1 MEEKFIKAARIL
13 ERLSEET
20 FGPNDNWSIPGMQL
34 HRAKNGNEDAKTS
47 ICLMVGASVGL
58 SAKDVERVFDSL
70 YGGTNENKQHKTN
83 HNMKKTIRLSESDF
97 HRVIRESV
105 YHILKEQEDR
115 PEEIGKMEDDNYYG
129 GGLPDEYFTDERPS
143 DNSIST
149 SQIRELQDMMDA
161 LADIANNCDYNDY
174 ELLYQAADL
183 IEKFLN
189 VNDLH

>member
-1 MEEKFIKAARIL
+1 
-13 ERLSEET
+13 
-20 FGPNDNWSIPGMQL
+20 
-34 HRAKNGNEDAKTS
+34 
-47 ICLMVGASVGL
+47 
-58 SAKDVERVFDSL
+58 
-70 YGGTNENKQHKTN
+70 
-83 HNMKKTIRLSESDF
+83 MKKTIRLSESDL
-97 HRVIRESV
+97 HRVIKESV

-129 GGLPDEYFTDERPS
+129 GGLPDEYFTDERPL

-149 SQIRELQDMMDA
+149 SQIGQLQDMMDA

-174 ELLYQAADL
+174 KLLYQAADL